1 MKLKGSEAVNLSNSY
16 SALEMQGV
24 ELPFKA
30 WYAINKTRKSLDEAL
45 ETLNTAREHLL
56 KKYAVS
62 DCNGGYATVRE
73 GNVISYKF
81 KDEKSKSI
89 FEKEFSP
96 LLEDKFDVKVKKVRT
111 MNFKGKMKN
120 TSVRSNGK
128 VLRTTGYRAD
138 WKKAII
144 ILQEGHEIDIVGGEI

>member
-1 MKLKGSEAVNLSNSY
+1 MN
-16 SALEMQGV
+16 
-24 ELPFKA
+24 
-30 WYAINKTRKSLDEAL
+30 
-45 ETLNTAREHLL
+45 NTEIIIR
-56 KKYAVS
+56 
-62 DCNGGYATVRE
+62 
-73 GNVISYKF
+73 
-81 KDEKSKSI
+81 
-89 FEKEFSP
+89 P
-96 LLEDKFDVKVKKVRT
+96 LLSEKVSKLAEAPNKQYAFQVSKKSNKLQIKLAVEEKFDVKIKKVRT